1 MSDPSR
7 SATRSDL
14 AVMRVDGMP
23 DGVPD
28 VIDARCAR
36 LAFVWSSNEPV
47 CCRHG
52 APIDVRSKLGLVK
65 LASFAWSSEGP
76 ILDNDAP
83 SGVIERFAETPYCSA
98 LADPNGGVHGEACG
112 VRIVSRENQLREDLF
127 LLPGC
132 ALFPLDIIG
141 GVIAP
146 SPRIPDEALVEARDG
161 VPSLWDEGRARFA
174 IRFGED
180 AAALIDPAVREL
192 RARKSRG
199 IHLKTLK

>member
-1 MSDPSR
+1 MSDPPR

-14 AVMRVDGMP
+14 AVVRVDGMP

-36 LAFVWSSNEPV
+36 LAFMWSSNEPV

-65 LASFAWSSEGP
+65 LASFTWSNEGP
-76 ILDNDAP
+76 VLDNDAP
-83 SGVIERFAETPYCSA
+83 SGVIERFADVPHCAA
-98 LADPNGGVHGEACG
+98 LTDPNGGVRGEACG
-112 VRIVSRENQLREDLF
+112 VRIASRANQLREDVF

-132 ALFPLDIIG
+132 ALFPLDVIG

-146 SPRIPDEALVEARDG
+146 SSRIPESAFVDARDG
-161 VPSLWDEGRARFA
+161 VPSLWDEGRARFV

-180 AAALIDPAVREL
+180 AASLIDAAVREL

-199 IHLKTLK
+199 IHLKTLR